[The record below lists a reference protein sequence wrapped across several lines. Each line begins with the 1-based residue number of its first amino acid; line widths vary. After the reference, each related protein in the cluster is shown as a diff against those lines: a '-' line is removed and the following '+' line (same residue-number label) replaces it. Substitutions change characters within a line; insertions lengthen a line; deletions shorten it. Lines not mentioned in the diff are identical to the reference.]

1 MGLWNSLL
9 IGCDQVDTHR
19 VVFWEWGSQWG
30 CVQIWLWVCWWQC
43 SHVWDQWLMQT
54 LLSKGG
60 DLPSIDDLG
69 QPALLLLQWV
79 KTDQALLM
87 LFSSGTLQVGV
98 GHSGDPQTPVGR
110 RPAGDCWPVLD
121 LVCHS
126 PNARSSC
133 ENSCGCRMLLQCLEL
148 LVAACPPHGG
158 HNASVG
164 CFCLPQCRGWRVPAL
179 GHGAGMLPG
188 RSGRRNG
195 LRQEVWLHPGS

>member
-1 MGLWNSLL
+1 
-9 IGCDQVDTHR
+9 
-19 VVFWEWGSQWG
+19 
-30 CVQIWLWVCWWQC
+30 
-43 SHVWDQWLMQT
+43 MQT

-87 LFSSGTLQVGV
+87 LFSSGTLQVYV
-98 GHSGDPQTPVGR
+98 GHSGDAQTPVGR
-110 RPAGDCWPVLD
+110 RLGGDSWPVLD

-133 ENSCGCRMLLQCLEL
+133 EDSCGCRMLLQCLEL
-148 LVAACPPHGG
+148 LVTACPAHGG
-158 HNASVG
+158 DDASVSR
-164 CFCLPQCRGWRVPAL
+164 FHLPWCWGWRVPAV
-179 GHGAGMLPG
+179 GHGAGMLLG

-195 LRQEVWLHPGS
+195 LRQEVWLHPGSCDMLWEVWVKPSPTCLLGELLQ